1 MSTLKTFPNAPLP
14 TAKDLKARK
23 NLFVQLFRFA
33 GLNLK
38 MIAMINKGHHY
49 ESKNG
54 GAQISLRTTIGLG
67 PDLAVDL

>member
-1 MSTLKTFPNAPLP
+1 MSTLETFPNAPLP

-38 MIAMINKGHHY
+38 MIGMINKGHH
-49 ESKNG
+49 
-54 GAQISLRTTIGLG
+54 
-67 PDLAVDL
+67 